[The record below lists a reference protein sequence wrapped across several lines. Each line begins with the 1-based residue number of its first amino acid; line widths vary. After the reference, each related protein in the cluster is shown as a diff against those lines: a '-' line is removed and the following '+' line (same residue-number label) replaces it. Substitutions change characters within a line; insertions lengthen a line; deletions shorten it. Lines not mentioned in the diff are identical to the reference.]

1 MKSADGRYPVPTGL
15 MAGPKLLALFA
26 EYGPNYRWFAI
37 FAVMLASFTTLL
49 TGTIINVAIPDI
61 MGTFGMSS
69 DQAQWVSTGYLAAT
83 TGFMLLT
90 AWSVEAL
97 GMRAT
102 YMVSMGIFLAGS
114 LMGGFAPNAE
124 MMIASRIIQG
134 IAAGLVGPLSMLLI
148 TQVFPLNKRGM
159 AMGIFSVGVV
169 LAPAMGPTIG
179 GLLVDTFN
187 WQYVFHIQVPLSL
200 LSFPLGLLFMPVREG
215 SGPRTPFDWNGL
227 ILLSIFVF
235 VLLTALA
242 NGQRHGWNS
251 DYILTLLAISLTAGV
266 AFIAWE
272 HRSSHPML
280 DLQIFLEPRFAA
292 AAGIS
297 FILGAGLFG
306 STYLVPLFLQTVM
319 GVTPTTAGVLLMPA
333 GLAMA
338 ALNPVSGYLSDKIDA
353 RFMIWFGLFTF
364 SISSFLLTDIDI
376 NTSFF
381 TLIWWVLIGRAGL
394 AAIFPSLNSGAL
406 RVLPFRLMSQGS
418 GAVNFLRQLGGAFG
432 VNLLTVALQDRI
444 SFYYDAFSSTQTS
457 GNVVTLELLQKVRAM
472 LAASGVPEA
481 QQIPAAV
488 GYLGQM
494 IGSQAATF
502 AYRDAFLL
510 ITLVFILTM
519 LPTALLKLDV
529 PGRKVQ

>member
-1 MKSADGRYPVPTGL
+1 MKSAEGRHPVPTGL
-15 MAGPKLLALFA
+15 MAGPRILALFA
-26 EYGPNYRWFAI
+26 EYGPSYRWYAVFT
-37 FAVMLASFTTLL
+37 VMLASFTTLL

-90 AWSVEAL
+90 AWAVEAY
-97 GMRAT
+97 GMRFT
-102 YMVSMGIFLAGS
+102 YLAAMGIFLVGS
-114 LMGGFAPNAE
+114 LMGGFAPTAE
-124 MMIASRIIQG
+124 VMIVSRIVQG
-134 IAAGLVGPLSMLLI
+134 IAGGLMGPLSMLLI
-148 TQVFPLNKRGM
+148 TQVFPLDKRGM

-179 GLLVDTFN
+179 GLLVDTFS
-187 WQYVFHIQVPLSL
+187 WHYVFHIQVPLSL
-200 LSFPLGLLFMPVREG
+200 LSFPLGILFMPAREG

-227 ILLSIFVF
+227 VLLAIFVF
-235 VLLTALA
+235 TLLTALA
-242 NGQRHGWNS
+242 NGQRYGWNS
-251 DYILTLLAISLTAGV
+251 DYILTLLAVSLVSGV

-272 HRSSHPML
+272 HHSPHPML
-280 DLQIFLEPRFAA
+280 NLEIFREPRFAA

-306 STYLVPLFLQTVM
+306 STYLVPLFLQTVA
-319 GVTPTTAGVLLMPA
+319 GVTPTTSGLLLMPA

-338 ALNPVSGYLSDKIDA
+338 ALNPVSGFLSDKIDA
-353 RFMIWFGLFTF
+353 RLMIWFGLFTF
-364 SISSFLLTDIDI
+364 SVSSLLLANIDI

-381 TLIWWVLIGRAGL
+381 TLIWWVLIGRVGL

-418 GAVNFLRQLGGAFG
+418 GATNFIRQLGGAFG

-444 SFYYDAFSSTQTS
+444 SFYYDAFATTQTS
-457 GNVVTLELLQKVRAM
+457 GNVVTLELLNKVRAL
-472 LAASGVPEA
+472 LAANGLPEA
-481 QQIPAAV
+481 QQLPAAI

-502 AYRDAFLL
+502 AYRDTFLG
-510 ITLVFILTM
+510 ITLIFLLTM
-519 LPTALLKLDV
+519 LPTALLKLDM
-529 PGRKVQ
+529 PGRVAR